1 MMVDVHIHRL
11 IMVDEQ
17 RHPIGIVST
26 TDIMAAVGQAG
37 VNE

>member
-1 MMVDVHIHRL
+1 MMVDAHSHRL
-11 IMVDEQ
+11 IIVDEQ

-26 TDIMAAVGQAG
+26 TDIMAAVARAG

>member
-1 MMVDVHIHRL
+1 MVDAHVYRL
-11 IMVDEQ
+11 IIVDDQ

-26 TDIMAAVGQAG
+26 TDIMAAVGRAG